1 VGTYIAM
8 DQSQERREDG
18 KMLMITNIF
27 RVMIRVEEDEKI
39 LNL

>member
-1 VGTYIAM
+1 VETYIAI
-8 DQSQERREDG
+8 DQSQERGEHG
-18 KMLMITNIF
+18 KMLIMTNIF